1 MTILKSV
8 LIVCMALSLRMETL
22 NIINTKMSIMS
33 KRYFPDPLQSQLT
46 LTSLSEE
53 ETILEEIVYGNMEA
67 VATIVQAEAGNQD
80 LDGMRLVADVVLNRM
95 DSPKFPNEVWDVIY
109 QDGQFGPTVDGAL
122 EKAGWY
128 ICEDVWKEVE
138 MEWDRESRLNS
149 GILYFNT
156 TWDNGSNP
164 FKHGDHWFSY

>member
-1 MTILKSV
+1 
-8 LIVCMALSLRMETL
+8 
-22 NIINTKMSIMS
+22 
-33 KRYFPDPLQSQLT
+33 
-46 LTSLSEE
+46 
-53 ETILEEIVYGNMEA
+53 
-67 VATIVQAEAGNQD
+67 
-80 LDGMRLVADVVLNRM
+80 MRLVADVVLNRM

-128 ICEDVWKEVE
+128 ICEDAWKAVE

-149 GILYFNT
+149 GVLYFNT

-164 FKHGDHWFSY
+164 FQHGDHWFSY